1 METLIK
7 RKMDWE
13 GLKVKSLKPLKNGWA
28 SLPEGKIFTVGSWS
42 RGLSMRSN
50 PCECCG
56 IRLSISRVSSND
68 VELLD
73 IDFNRELIE
82 WNSKRKLVKTRFG
95 TDIVLPTENK
105 PIYQDESKT
114 INSNT

>member
-1 METLIK
+1 MINLIK

-28 SLPEGKIFTVGSWS
+28 SLPEGKVFTVGSWS
-42 RGLSMRSN
+42 RGLSMRSD

-56 IRLSISRVSSND
+56 VRLSISRVSPND

-73 IDFNRELIE
+73 IDFNRNLIK
-82 WNSKRKLVKTRFG
+82 WNSKRKIIRGRFG
-95 TDIVLPTENK
+95 THIVLPTEIE
-105 PIYQDESKT
+105 PVYIS
-114 INSNT
+114 

>member
-1 METLIK
+1 MKPEEKLIK

-28 SLPEGKIFTVGSWS
+28 SLPEGKIFTVSSWS
-42 RGLSMRSN
+42 RGLSMRSD

-56 IRLSISRVSSND
+56 IRLSISRVSPND

-73 IDFNRELIE
+73 IDFNRKLIE
-82 WNSKRKLVKTRFG
+82 WNSKRKRVVGSFG
-95 TDIVLPTENK
+95 THIVLPTNIK
-105 PIYQDESKT
+105 PVC
-114 INSNT
+114 N